1 MSSFTPSLK
10 KVLVI
15 LAAIIAVCVFSG
27 VLIAREYYYRN
38 LEPVSAS
45 QREITVT
52 IEKGSTVADIGELL
66 ESKGLIRNATVFA
79 QYVRNNGAQEELK
92 AGTYAL
98 RPSYSVKDVVT
109 VLTHGAVQKN
119 LLTILPGQR
128 IDQVRQTFID
138 AGYSAEEVDAALEPA
153 QYKDHPALV
162 DKPSKANLEGYLY
175 PESFQRTAE
184 TRASTIIRQSLDE
197 MHKRLTP
204 DLRSK
209 LTKNGLSLYE
219 NIILAS
225 IVEQEVS
232 TPEDRAKV
240 AQVFLSRLDMG
251 MKLESD
257 PTVRYGAVLAGKGPV
272 LTFPT
277 RYSTYKYGGLTP
289 TPISNVS
296 ESSLKAVANPANTD
310 WLFFVAGDDGT
321 THYAKTLAD
330 HEANVERYCTK
341 LCGR

>member
-1 MSSFTPSLK
+1 MPKLTPKLQK
-10 KVLVI
+10 VLIAVAIFVVVLVI
-15 LAAIIAVCVFSG
+15 GGVVAA
-27 VLIAREYYYRN
+27 RQYYYQN

-52 IEKGSTVADIGELL
+52 IEKGSTVAQIGELL
-66 ESKGLIRNATVFA
+66 QEKGLIRNATVFA
-79 QYVRNNGAQEELK
+79 QYVRNKGAQEQLK

-98 RPSYSVKDVVT
+98 RPSYSVEEVVT
-109 VLTHGAVQKN
+109 VLTHGAVQKD

-128 IDQVRQTFID
+128 LDQVRQTFID
-138 AGYSAEEVDAALEPA
+138 AGYSAEEVDAALNPD

-162 DKPSKANLEGYLY
+162 DKPVDVNLEGYLY

-184 TRASTIIRQSLDE
+184 TQASTIIRQSLDQ
-197 MHKRLTP
+197 MHQRLTP
-204 DLRSK
+204 DLRK
-209 LTKNGLSLYE
+209 QLTENSLSLYE
-219 NIILAS
+219 NLILAS

-232 TPEDRAKV
+232 IPQDRAKV
-240 AQVFLSRLDMG
+240 AQVFLKRLGMD

-277 RYSTYKYGGLTP
+277 RYSTYEYKGLPP

-296 ESSLKAVANPANTD
+296 ESSLRAVANPANTD

-321 THYAKTLAD
+321 THFSKTLEE
-330 HEANVERYCTK
+330 HEATIEKYCTT

>member
-1 MSSFTPSLK
+1 MIHISPK
-10 KVLVI
+10 VQKVLLIVAVVLSL
-15 LAAIIAVCVFSG
+15 LAVGG
-27 VLIAREYYYRN
+27 VMYARQYYYNN

-45 QREITVT
+45 QREVTVT
-52 IEKGSTVADIGELL
+52 IEKGSTVNQIGELL
-66 ESKGLIRNATVFA
+66 EEKGLIRNARVFS
-79 QYVRNNGAQEELK
+79 QYVRNQGAQEQLK

-98 RPSYSVKDVVT
+98 RPSYTVEEVVT
-109 VLTHGAVQKN
+109 VLSHGAVQKD

-128 IDQVRQTFID
+128 IDQIIQTFID
-138 AGYSAEEVDAALEPA
+138 AGYSADEVDAALDPA

-162 DKPSKANLEGYLY
+162 DKPANANLEGYLY

-184 TRASTIIRQSLDE
+184 TKAATIIKQSLDQ
-197 MHKRLTP
+197 MHQRLTP
-204 DLRSK
+204 ELRSQ
-209 LTKNGLSLYE
+209 LTENGLSLYE

-232 TPEDRAKV
+232 TAQDREKV
-240 AQVFLSRLDMG
+240 AQVFLKRLNMG

-277 RYSTYKYGGLTP
+277 RYSTYAYNGLPP

-296 ESSLKAVANPANTD
+296 QSSLLAVANPAKTD

-321 THYAKTLAD
+321 THYSKTLEE
-330 HEANVERYCTK
+330 HEANIERYCTT

>member
-1 MSSFTPSLK
+1 MIA
-10 KVLVI
+10 VI
-15 LAAIIAVCVFSG
+15 VLAALGIVGIVA
-27 VLIAREYYYRN
+27 ARQYYYRN
-38 LEPVSAS
+38 LEPVSGS
-45 QREITVT
+45 QREVIVT
-52 IEKGSTVADIGELL
+52 IEKGSTVNQIGELL
-66 ESKGLIRNATVFA
+66 EEKGLIRNATVFA

-98 RPSYSVKDVVT
+98 RPSYSVEEVVT
-109 VLTHGAVQKN
+109 VLTHGAVQKD
-119 LLTILPGQR
+119 LFTILPGQR
-128 IDQVRQTFID
+128 LDQIRQSLID
-138 AGYSAEEVDAALEPA
+138 AGYTAAEVDAALNPK

-162 DKPSKANLEGYLY
+162 DKPARANLEGYLY

-184 TRASTIIRQSLDE
+184 TSASTIIQQSLDE
-197 MHKRLTP
+197 MQKRLTP
-204 DLRSK
+204 ELRAR
-209 LTKNGLSLYE
+209 LTENGLSLYE

-240 AQVFLSRLDMG
+240 AQVFLKRLNMG

-257 PTVRYGAVLAGKGPV
+257 PTVRYGAVLAGKGPI

-277 RYSTYKYGGLTP
+277 RYSTYAYKGLPP

-296 ESSLKAVANPANTD
+296 ESSLRAVANPANTD

-321 THYAKTLAD
+321 THFSKTLAE
-330 HEANVERYCTK
+330 HEANIEEYCTT

>member
-1 MSSFTPSLK
+1 MSRLTPNLK
-10 KVLVI
+10 KVLII
-15 LAAIIAVCVFSG
+15 LAVVVAACVVSG

-38 LEPVSAS
+38 LEPVSAT
-45 QREITVT
+45 QREITVV
-52 IEKGSTVADIGELL
+52 IEKGSTVSEIGDLL

-79 QYVRNNGAQEELK
+79 QYVRNKGAQEELK
-92 AGTYAL
+92 AGTYSL
-98 RPSYSVKDVVT
+98 RPSYSVEEVVT

-128 IDQVRQTFID
+128 LDQIRQTFID
-138 AGYSAEEVDAALEPA
+138 AGYDADEVDAALEPA
-153 QYKDHPALV
+153 QYKNHPALV
-162 DKPSKANLEGYLY
+162 DKPAKANLEGYLY

-184 TRASTIIRQSLDE
+184 TQATIIIRQSLDE

-204 DLRSK
+204 DLRST
-209 LTKNGLSLYE
+209 LSKNDLSLYE

-240 AQVFLSRLDMG
+240 AQVFLTRLEMD

-277 RYSTYKYGGLTP
+277 RYSTYAYKGLPP

-296 ESSLKAVANPANTD
+296 ESSLRAVANPANTE

-321 THYAKTLAD
+321 THFSKTLAD
-330 HEANVERYCTK
+330 HEANIERYCTK

>member
-1 MSSFTPSLK
+1 MPKLTPKLQK
-10 KVLVI
+10 VLIAVAIFVVVLVI
-15 LAAIIAVCVFSG
+15 GGVVAA
-27 VLIAREYYYRN
+27 RQYYYQN

-52 IEKGSTVADIGELL
+52 IEKGSTVAQIGELL
-66 ESKGLIRNATVFA
+66 QEKGLIRNATVFA
-79 QYVRNNGAQEELK
+79 QYVRNKGAQEQLK

-98 RPSYSVKDVVT
+98 RPSYSVEEVVT
-109 VLTHGAVQKN
+109 VLTHGAVQKD

-128 IDQVRQTFID
+128 LDQVRQTFID
-138 AGYSAEEVDAALEPA
+138 AGYSAEEVDAALNPD

-162 DKPSKANLEGYLY
+162 DKPVDVNLEGYLY

-184 TRASTIIRQSLDE
+184 TQASTIIRQSLDQ
-197 MHKRLTP
+197 MHQRLTP
-204 DLRSK
+204 DLRK
-209 LTKNGLSLYE
+209 QLTENSLSLYE
-219 NIILAS
+219 NLILAS

-232 TPEDRAKV
+232 IPQDRAKV
-240 AQVFLSRLDMG
+240 AQVFLKRLGMD

-277 RYSTYKYGGLTP
+277 RYSTYEYKGLPP

-296 ESSLKAVANPANTD
+296 ESSLRAVANPANTD

-321 THYAKTLAD
+321 THFSKTLEE
-330 HEANVERYCTK
+330 HEANIEKYCTT